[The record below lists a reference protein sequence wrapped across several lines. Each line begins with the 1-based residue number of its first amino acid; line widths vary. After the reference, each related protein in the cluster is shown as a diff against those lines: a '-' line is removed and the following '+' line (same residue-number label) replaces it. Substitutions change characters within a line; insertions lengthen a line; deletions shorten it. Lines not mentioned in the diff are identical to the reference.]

1 MIQIIHGDT
10 LSQTL
15 QEIRL
20 DSLSRVLAVLLAE
33 NEEYAYVDK
42 LGYVVSPDLAVYY
55 LREALRDFSS
65 LMNKTK
71 WNNPRALSEAKKI
84 KLHEVEKVI
93 DYIAKL
99 EDPREVRKV
108 VSLIAAKALA
118 RANMLKQIVS
128 EEKEGEA

>member
-1 MIQIIHGDT
+1 MTQTIIGDT

-15 QEIRL
+15 QEVRL
-20 DSLSRVLAVLLAE
+20 DPLSRVLAVLIAE

-42 LGYVVSPDLAVYY
+42 LGYVVSSDLAVYY

-71 WNNPRALSEAKKI
+71 WNNPKALSEAKKI

-99 EDPREVRKV
+99 EDPREVRKI

-118 RANMLKQIVS
+118 RANALKQIVS
-128 EEKEGEA
+128 EEREGEA